1 MTKAFTVSAQSYKN
15 ENEMKLKQSSEQV
28 SKLTISK
35 LNTLLRR
42 ESNNDNKT
50 KIDEE
55 IELISHTIYLCTDY
69 VSRVNEI

>member
-1 MTKAFTVSAQSYKN
+1 MKMK
-15 ENEMKLKQSSEQV
+15 MKLKQSSEQV

-42 ESNNDNKT
+42 DSNNDNKT

-55 IELISHTIYLCTDY
+55 IELISHTIY
-69 VSRVNEI
+69 